1 MIKIRLARGGAKK
14 RPYYSIVVAD
24 SHSPRDGR
32 FIEKVGTYNPL
43 LKKDDPQ
50 RVTLKVERLQ
60 DWIGKGAQ
68 PTDRVARF
76 LAAEGLAKWEAG
88 NNPNK
93 AKPGKKAEERA
104 AERSERAEARAAAAA
119 EAPVVEEAPAEE
131 AAAEDAAETA
141 AEAAE
146 DTIAEAAEETVAEA
160 PAAEAAPAEETVAE
174 ATPAEEAAVE
184 DAAESAAE
192 AAEDTVAE
200 AEEPSAE

>member
-1 MIKIRLARGGAKK
+1 MLKIRLARGGAKK

-50 RVTLKVERLQ
+50 RVSLKVERLQ

-76 LAAEGLAKWEAG
+76 LAAEGLAKWEHG

-93 AKPGKKAEERA
+93 AKPGKKAEERV
-104 AERSERAEARAAAAA
+104 AERSERAEAREAAANAPA
-119 EAPVVEEAPAEE
+119 PEAPVVEEAAVEE
-131 AAAEDAAETA
+131 AVETA

-146 DTIAEAAEETVAEA
+146 DTA
-160 PAAEAAPAEETVAE
+160 
-174 ATPAEEAAVE
+174 
-184 DAAESAAE
+184 
-192 AAEDTVAE
+192 AE
-200 AEEPSAE
+200 AEEPAAE